1 MKRTMSS
8 REANQSFGKAQRA
21 ADQGPVTITNRG
33 RPAYVLLRHD
43 EYERLAGP
51 RKSIV
56 DMLSQN
62 EPEAD
67 FDFDPPKLSQ
77 DMGLRIPEFDD
88 D

>member
-21 ADQGPVTITNRG
+21 ADEGPVTITNRG

-51 RKSIV
+51 PKSIV
-56 DMLSQN
+56 DMLSQD